1 MKMLNLLKTSFNDK
15 YIHIVLLVTRIAVG
29 SFMLSHGIP
38 KLMKFFSTGD
48 ITFSDPL
55 GVGTIPSLMMAIFAE
70 VFCSILVILGLGT
83 RLAVIPL
90 IITMLVAVILV
101 HMNDPFGKKELGL
114 MYLTVYML
122 LLVAGSGKYSLD
134 QWLLNKQ
141 RKADELKGNVFAN
154 VN

>member
-1 MKMLNLLKTSFNDK
+1 MLRFLRTSYLPQNLNF
-15 YIHIVLLVTRIAVG
+15 VLLITRLAVG

-70 VFCSILVILGLGT
+70 VFCSIFVILGLGT
-83 RLAVIPL
+83 RIAVIPL

-101 HMNDPFGKKELGL
+101 HASDPFGKKELGL
-114 MYLTVYML
+114 MYLTVYTI
-122 LLVAGSGKYSLD
+122 LLVMGSGKYSMD
-134 QWLLNKQ
+134 EWLLKRQ
-141 RKADELKGNVFAN
+141 KKEDIIILEKTS
-154 VN
+154 